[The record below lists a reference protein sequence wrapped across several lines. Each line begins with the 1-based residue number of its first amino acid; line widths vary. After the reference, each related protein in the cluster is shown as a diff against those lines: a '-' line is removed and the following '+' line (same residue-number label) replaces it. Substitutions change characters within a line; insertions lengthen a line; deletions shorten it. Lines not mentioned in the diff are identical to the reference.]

1 MASSPAAAAP
11 FLGAAGYHPGVL
23 FDFTSVTEESV
34 GLETDRALAEADAL
48 VAEAV
53 AGEPATFDARVW
65 PLELAGARLTEAYG
79 RGAFMA
85 QVHTDPAV
93 RDAGSA
99 AEERLT
105 KWRSAL
111 PFREDL
117 YRAVLEVAEA
127 PGAETLSV
135 EQQRV
140 LEHWMRDFRRAGQSL
155 EAAARMELEGIRA
168 RLVELEVA
176 FNRNINEYE
185 DAIEVSRER
194 LAGLPDEFVERLK
207 PGTAPGTFRV
217 SLDYPELYPF
227 LAQAADREAREAL
240 FRKHW
245 LRSVDQNRPLLVEA
259 LRLRQRAAELLGY
272 PSWAHYAIEV
282 KMAETPEAVAD
293 FYASLVSRLE
303 PFRDRELSALRA
315 RFESDA
321 HSGSISAWDWMYYD
335 EQLRRTDYG
344 VDANL
349 VAEYL
354 PLEACLAGMFALT
367 GDVFGL
373 DYRKVED
380 ARAWHPAVELYEVR
394 DRASGELLAHFYA
407 DWFPR
412 EGKFGHAAAFPLV
425 IGHRRADGSYERP
438 VSTILANFTPPGGG
452 RPSLIQHNELETL
465 FHEFGHILHQALT
478 QADYYRTSGGETEV
492 DFVEAPSQIMEHW
505 TWDPTVLG
513 RFARHY
519 RTGEPIPADLVDR
532 MVAARR
538 LNIGLKT
545 MVQVF
550 YGQVDLSIHDGR
562 AEPDLDEALR
572 TAYTHVG
579 LPYPEGTFLLSGFA
593 HLMGGYD
600 AGYYGYLWAEVIGDD
615 LFGRFTAEGVTSPEV
630 GAAYRRSIL
639 EPNGSRPASEL
650 VRAFLGRDPTPDA
663 WLRLRGMA

>member
-1 MASSPAAAAP
+1 MV
-11 FLGAAGYHPGVL
+11 GVAGYHPGVL

-34 GLETDRALAEADAL
+34 GLETDRALGDADAL

-53 AGEPATFDARVW
+53 VAELPTFDARVW

-79 RGAFMA
+79 RGAFLA

-117 YRAVLEVAEA
+117 YRAVREVAET
-127 PGAETLSV
+127 PGAETLNV

-155 EAAARMELEGIRA
+155 EAPARMELEGIRA

-176 FNRNINEYE
+176 FNRNVNEYE

-194 LAGLPDEFVERLK
+194 LAGLPDEFVDRLK
-207 PGTAPGTFRV
+207 PGAAPGTFRV

-227 LAQAADREAREAL
+227 LAQAADRGAREAL

-245 LRSVDQNRPLLVEA
+245 QRSVDQNRPLLVEA

-293 FYASLVSRLE
+293 FYASLVSRLK

-315 RFESDA
+315 RFESDG

-335 EQLRRTDYG
+335 EQSRRTDYG

-354 PLEACLAGMFALT
+354 PLQACLEGMFALT

-380 ARAWHPAVELYEVR
+380 TRAWHQSVELYEVR

-425 IGHRRADGSYERP
+425 VGHRRADGSYERP

-478 QADYYRTSGGETEV
+478 RAEYHRTSGGETEV

-505 TWDPTVLG
+505 TWDPVVLG

-519 RTGEPIPADLVDR
+519 RTGEPIPADLVER

-545 MVQVF
+545 LVQVF

-572 TAYTHVG
+572 KAYTPVG

-593 HLMGGYD
+593 HPMGGYD

-639 EPNGSRPASEL
+639 EPNGSQPASEL
-650 VRAFLGRDPTPDA
+650 VRAFLGRDSTPDA